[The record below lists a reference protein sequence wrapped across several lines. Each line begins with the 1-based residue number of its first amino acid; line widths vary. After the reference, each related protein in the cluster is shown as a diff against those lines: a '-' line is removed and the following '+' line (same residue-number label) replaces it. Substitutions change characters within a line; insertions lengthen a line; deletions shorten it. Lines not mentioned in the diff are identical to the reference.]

1 MATAIIQRVY
11 NSFVIGYMVGLR
23 EALDK
28 QCTALMIVVPED
40 VKEAYDVK
48 SEGFGQMNAGMRGT
62 CYNASAYNDG
72 RAAGKS
78 AMASRMLEG

>member
-1 MATAIIQRVY
+1 
-11 NSFVIGYMVGLR
+11 MVGLR

-48 SEGFGQMNAGMRGT
+48 SEGFVYMKAGMKNTR
-62 CYNASAYNDG
+62 YNSDAYNEG
-72 RAAGKS
+72 RRAGKD
-78 AMASRMLEG
+78 AMASREIAG